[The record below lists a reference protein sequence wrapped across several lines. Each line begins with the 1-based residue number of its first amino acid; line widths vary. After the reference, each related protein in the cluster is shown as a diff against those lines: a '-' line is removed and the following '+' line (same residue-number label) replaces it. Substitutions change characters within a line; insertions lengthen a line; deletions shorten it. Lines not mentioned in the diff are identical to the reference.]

1 VVAGIARIGQR
12 WEDLTMTIWP
22 ENSAEYASWVQAIG
36 SVAAVVVT
44 LVVMFCQFSNQRKT
58 KEREQKELI
67 KRYIESAISL
77 GGGVDQKAQKL
88 NQWASA
94 LSLNPGDL
102 TFMRAEVETI
112 SAALNQLPIWQ
123 IDNFEAIKTIVCL
136 QTHAVVLVE
145 TLKTAESQ
153 WAKGINWTSGAQNKL
168 ATLIPD
174 IQAKLPELI
183 AIAKNY

>member
-1 VVAGIARIGQR
+1 M
-12 WEDLTMTIWP
+12 DIWP
-22 ENSAEYASWVQAIG
+22 KDSTEYAAWVQAIG
-36 SVAAVVVT
+36 SIGAVVVT
-44 LVVMFCQFSNQRKT
+44 LIVMFCQFANQRET

-67 KRYIESAISL
+67 KKYIESAISL
-77 GGGVDQKAQKL
+77 GGGIDQKAQKL
-88 NQWASA
+88 SQWIST

-102 TFMRAEVETI
+102 TFIRAEVETI

-136 QTHAVVLVE
+136 QTHAVILVE

-174 IQAKLPELI
+174 IQTKLPELI
-183 AIAKNY
+183 AISKSY

>member
-1 VVAGIARIGQR
+1 M
-12 WEDLTMTIWP
+12 DIWP
-22 ENSAEYASWVQAIG
+22 KDSAEYAAWVQAVGSIG
-36 SVAAVVVT
+36 AVVVT
-44 LVVMFCQFSNQRKT
+44 LIVMFCQFANQRET

-77 GGGVDQKAQKL
+77 GGGIDQKAQKL
-88 NQWASA
+88 SQWTSA

-112 SAALNQLPIWQ
+112 SAALNQLPIWP

-174 IQAKLPELI
+174 IKTKLPELI
-183 AIAKNY
+183 TILKNY

>member
-1 VVAGIARIGQR
+1 
-12 WEDLTMTIWP
+12 MTIWP
-22 ENSAEYASWVQAIG
+22 KDSAEYAAWVQAIG
-36 SVAAVVVT
+36 SMAAVIVT
-44 LVVMFCQFSNQRKT
+44 LIVMFCEFVNQRKT

-77 GGGVDQKAQKL
+77 GGGIDQKAQKL
-88 NQWASA
+88 NQWTNT

-102 TFMRAEVETI
+102 TFMRAEVGTI

-123 IDNFEAIKTIVCL
+123 IDSFDAIKTIVCL
-136 QTHAVVLVE
+136 QTHAVVLLE

-153 WAKGINWTSGAQNKL
+153 WNNRINWTSSAQSKL

-174 IQAKLPELI
+174 IQTKLPELI